1 VGSRL
6 QRAGI
11 ICASPST
18 LMSRFQ
24 GRRHECSSP
33 DQLGS
38 KSSVEGRAWQE
49 AALKTTVE

>member
-1 VGSRL
+1 
-6 QRAGI
+6 
-11 ICASPST
+11 
-18 LMSRFQ
+18 MSRFQ

>member
-1 VGSRL
+1 VGQSE
-6 QRAGI
+6 GT
-11 ICASPST
+11 ICRRRTT